1 MRRIVC
7 LLALLSFASKLFAQ
21 TDFRPPTVLQKIQAR
36 RTTGPITLD
45 GVLNE
50 PDWLN
55 APVLRGFKQVE
66 PKQAEPAYFDTEVR
80 ILFDDKNLYIGIF
93 ARDTIGKSGLR
104 TNDLTRDFSFDN
116 NDLVGIQIDPYNT
129 RRNAFVFQVTPYG
142 NLRDEQSFDD
152 NIFDLNWNALWDA
165 RTSISGKGWYAEIA
179 IPFNTLA
186 YPSYKPNDSVSWGIN
201 FVRIGRRSNEISAF
215 PGYPRSLDT
224 YRMTYVAALTG
235 IKPPKQDINFRVDPY
250 VTIENDGLKTSQS
263 NQSKTTVKEG
273 GDIRWGNTSHSTVD
287 FTFNTDFAEADAD
300 QDIINL
306 TRYSI
311 ALPERRQFFLEN
323 AGLLTVGDPL

>member
-93 ARDTIGKSGLR
+93 AKDTIGRAGLR

-129 RRNAFVFQVTPYG
+129 RRNAIAFQITPYG
-142 NLRDEQSFDD
+142 NLRDLQSFDD
-152 NIFDLNWNALWDA
+152 NIFDLNWN
-165 RTSISGKGWYAEIA
+165 
-179 IPFNTLA
+179 
-186 YPSYKPNDSVSWGIN
+186 
-201 FVRIGRRSNEISAF
+201 
-215 PGYPRSLDT
+215 
-224 YRMTYVAALTG
+224 
-235 IKPPKQDINFRVDPY
+235 
-250 VTIENDGLKTSQS
+250 
-263 NQSKTTVKEG
+263 
-273 GDIRWGNTSHSTVD
+273 
-287 FTFNTDFAEADAD
+287 
-300 QDIINL
+300 
-306 TRYSI
+306 
-311 ALPERRQFFLEN
+311 
-323 AGLLTVGDPL
+323 